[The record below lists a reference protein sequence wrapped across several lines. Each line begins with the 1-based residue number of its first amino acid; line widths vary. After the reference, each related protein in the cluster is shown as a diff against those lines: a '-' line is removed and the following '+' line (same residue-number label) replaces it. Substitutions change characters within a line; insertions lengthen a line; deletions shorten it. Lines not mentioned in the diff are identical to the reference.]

1 MWGEVLY
8 FCGDC
13 FVVTGKK
20 SQSVLSL
27 VVVRFINYEK
37 AGPWGDEEGD
47 TRGQPEGVMNGH
59 RLTPCIPLVHL

>member
-1 MWGEVLY
+1 
-8 FCGDC
+8 
-13 FVVTGKK
+13 VVTGKK

-47 TRGQPEGVMNGH
+47 TRGQPEG
-59 RLTPCIPLVHL
+59 